1 MASDAKATAKPEDAR
16 VLSTEPLTVVTRIN
30 YKDALGKERD
40 WESAE
45 RTTRHKDSLIDAVGV
60 IAVFEDLKGP
70 QILLQKQFRPPVGKV
85 CIEIPAGLLDAGESG
100 EECAVRE
107 LREETGYVGKAVK
120 VAGEPSGAQGAKGVL
135 FNDPGFTNTNL
146 VLVHVDI
153 DPSLPENK
161 PENRKTELEES
172 EFITTFMLPLKDLW
186 GECRKLEAEG
196 YAIDARVATIAEG
209 IELAK
214 KWKIGS

>member
-1 MASDAKATAKPEDAR
+1 MYLDYG
-16 VLSTEPLTVVTRIN
+16 VLDLPPWDNECSKSCAWLIN
-30 YKDALGKERD
+30 LQ
-40 WESAE
+40 
-45 RTTRHKDSLIDAVGV
+45 TRHKDSLIDAVGV

-135 FNDPGFTNTNL
+135 FNG
-146 VLVHVDI
+146 
-153 DPSLPENK
+153 
-161 PENRKTELEES
+161 
-172 EFITTFMLPLKDLW
+172 EFYNSN
-186 GECRKLEAEG
+186 EVERCR
-196 YAIDARVATIAEG
+196 V
-209 IELAK
+209 
-214 KWKIGS
+214 